1 MSPKCLLSFPKAPK
15 SVSWYEEREP
25 GMLLFGSGDLHV
37 FRSDNLW
44 FDPSNH
50 IERDTV
56 PVLVG
61 ESNLNRYWVDTSF
74 MPKLAG

>member
-1 MSPKCLLSFPKAPK
+1 LKTLDILKYVFTLVGA
-15 SVSWYEEREP
+15 

>member
-1 MSPKCLLSFPKAPK
+1 MKTLDILKYVFTLVGA
-15 SVSWYEEREP
+15 

-50 IERDTV
+50 IERGTV